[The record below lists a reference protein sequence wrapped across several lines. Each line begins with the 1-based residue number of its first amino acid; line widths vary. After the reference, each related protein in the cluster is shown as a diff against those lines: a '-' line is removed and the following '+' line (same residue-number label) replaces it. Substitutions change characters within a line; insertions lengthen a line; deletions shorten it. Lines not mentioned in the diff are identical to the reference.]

1 MLYIKLRKIHE
12 KVTLSALVVSGLV
25 SSFVFADDI
34 LAGNKEVV
42 INVQNNTGTI
52 FKLHRKNVSPW
63 NAKCKVHL
71 KGKENIF
78 IEDDYSLKPNRKVE
92 LVAHKEMSNDAKFQC
107 EFDLKGI
114 NSKGYEVLYQFMIIS
129 KHAQNK
135 YHLSYDFA
143 IDSGYPYIATP
154 ISGKSGSNVTLSNE
168 DSQG

>member
-1 MLYIKLRKIHE
+1 MK
-12 KVTLSALVVSGLV
+12 KVMLSALVVSGLM

-71 KGKENIF
+71 KGKENNF
-78 IEDDYSLKPNRKVE
+78 IEDGYSLKPNQKVE
-92 LVAHKEMSNDAKFQC
+92 LVAHKEMLNHAKYQC
-107 EFDLKGI
+107 EFDLKGV
-114 NSKGYEVLYQFMIIS
+114 NSEGHEVLYQFMIIS
-129 KHAQNK
+129 KRAQNK
-135 YHLSYDFA
+135 YHLSYDFD

-154 ISGKSGSNVTLSNE
+154 IAGKSGSNVTLSNE
-168 DSQG
+168 GG